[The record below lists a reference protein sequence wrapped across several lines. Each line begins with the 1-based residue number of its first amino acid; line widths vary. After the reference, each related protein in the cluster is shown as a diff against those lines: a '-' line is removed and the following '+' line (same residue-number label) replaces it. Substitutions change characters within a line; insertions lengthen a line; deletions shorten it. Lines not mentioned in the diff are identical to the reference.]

1 MAGYRRASNIL
12 KAEEKK
18 GDLPTGPATVL
29 PDAPEE
35 ETALVAAVAETAPRV
50 ARLSDAEDFAGA
62 LRALAALRAPVDAFF
77 EKVLVNAEDPGDR
90 ENRLK
95 LLAQVRAA
103 MSEVADFGLVNG

>member
-1 MAGYRRASNIL
+1 
-12 KAEEKK
+12 
-18 GDLPTGPATVL
+18 
-29 PDAPEE
+29 
-35 ETALVAAVAETAPRV
+35 
-50 ARLSDAEDFAGA
+50 